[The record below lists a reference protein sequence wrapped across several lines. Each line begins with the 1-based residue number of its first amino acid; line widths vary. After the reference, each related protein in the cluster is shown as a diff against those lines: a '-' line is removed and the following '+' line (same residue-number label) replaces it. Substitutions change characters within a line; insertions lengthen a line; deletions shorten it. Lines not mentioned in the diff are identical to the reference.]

1 MKFHAFG
8 QNLTKDKNPAD
19 TLQGSY
25 LDSKNANYLKHILT
39 AATVSI
45 QPNDKHIKKMYQKE
59 KGN

>member
-1 MKFHAFG
+1 MKFQAFG

-25 LDSKNANYLKHILT
+25 LDSKNANYLKHT

-45 QPNDKHIKKMYQKE
+45 
-59 KGN
+59 

>member
-1 MKFHAFG
+1 MKFQAFG
-8 QNLTKDKNPAD
+8 QNLTKDKNTVD

-45 QPNDKHIKKMYQKE
+45 
-59 KGN
+59 